1 MAYLGLYSAL
11 EQPEGGQKPT
21 PEENKTPV
29 VPIATGAAGA
39 LLIIGILIG
48 CLVYRKR
55 RYVLQGVMENETAEE
70 LVEFEATL
78 IKRQGVFFCL
88 TFT

>member
-1 MAYLGLYSAL
+1 MAYLGK
-11 EQPEGGQKPT
+11 EGGQRPT
-21 PEENKTPV
+21 KENKTPV
-29 VPIATGAAGA
+29 VPIATGAAGV
-39 LLIIGILIG
+39 LVIIGILIG

-55 RYVLQGVMENETAEE
+55 RYVLRGVIENETAEE
-70 LVEFEATL
+70 LVEFETTL